1 MSNSKIERR
10 YALFF
15 FRIVKYANNDDE
27 YAARRSSHMEQTRF
41 QLFGR
46 SLLTKCHA
54 TDGV

>member
-10 YALFF
+10 YALF

-27 YAARRSSHMEQTRF
+27 YAARRSGHMEQKRF
-41 QLFGR
+41 ELFGR

-54 TDGV
+54 TDAV

>member
-10 YALFF
+10 YTLF

-27 YAARRSSHMEQTRF
+27 YAVRRSSHMEQKRF
-41 QLFGR
+41 ELFGR
-46 SLLTKCHA
+46 SSLTKGHA